1 MNSALRGYWPTH
13 RLAALIV
20 ILSSAGM
27 IFLAVSAHAEVPIY
41 GYKITG
47 KMPQARDNFV
57 QGLQIVDGALYMST
71 GNYGQSKLRRYRLSD
86 GALHSERRVDN
97 RLFAE
102 GLTVLGEKI
111 YQLTWKSR
119 LVLVYNKDNLQGL
132 EYFRIPG
139 QGWGLTTDGDNLI
152 YSDGSDQLHYLSPQ
166 TKRITHS
173 IKVTENGL
181 PLRQINEME
190 WIEGQIW
197 ANIWQSNRIVM
208 IDPKSG
214 VVSAAIN
221 LHGLL
226 PVEERQAGT
235 DVLNGIAWNPD
246 DGSVWVTGKRW
257 PWMYQIELIPPA
269 DTKKPPE
276 KHSEVTKQKSR

>member
-1 MNSALRGYWPTH
+1 MKKVSTGYWLTH
-13 RLAALIV
+13 QLAAV
-20 ILSSAGM
+20 ILISICAGV
-27 IFLAVSAHAEVPIY
+27 IFFAVSSRAEIPIY
-41 GYKITG
+41 GYKITD
-47 KMPQARDNFV
+47 KIPQARENFV
-57 QGLQIVDGALYMST
+57 QGLQIVDGHLYMST

-86 GALHSERRVDN
+86 GALQSERRVDN

-102 GLTVLGEKI
+102 GLTVLGERI

-119 LVLVYNKDNLQGL
+119 LVLVYNKANLQGL

-152 YSDGSDQLHYLSPQ
+152 YSDGSHQLHYLSPQ

-173 IKVTENGL
+173 IEVTENGL
-181 PLRQINEME
+181 PLRQINELE
-190 WIEGQIW
+190 WIDGQIW
-197 ANIWQSNRIVM
+197 ANIWQSDRIVM

-214 VVSAAIN
+214 VVTAAIN
-221 LHGLL
+221 LQGLL

-257 PWMYQIELIPPA
+257 PWIYQIELIPPA
-269 DTKKPPE
+269 DKKIPSE

>member
-1 MNSALRGYWPTH
+1 
-13 RLAALIV
+13 
-20 ILSSAGM
+20 
-27 IFLAVSAHAEVPIY
+27 
-41 GYKITG
+41 
-47 KMPQARDNFV
+47 MPQARENFV
-57 QGLQIVDGALYMST
+57 QGLQIVDGDLYMST

-102 GLTVLGEKI
+102 GLTVLEERI

-119 LVLVYNKDNLQGL
+119 LVLVYNKANLQGL

-139 QGWGLTTDGDNLI
+139 QGWGLTTDGNNLI
-152 YSDGSDQLHYLSPQ
+152 YSDGSDRLHYLSPQ

-181 PLRQINEME
+181 PLRQINELE
-190 WIEGQIW
+190 WIDGQIW

-221 LHGLL
+221 LQGLL

-257 PWMYQIELIPPA
+257 PWMYQIELILPA
-269 DTKKPPE
+269 DTKISPE

>member
-1 MNSALRGYWPTH
+1 MTKSSTPHPLPRG
-13 RLAALIV
+13 LKAAALV
-20 ILSSAGM
+20 LGFAGM
-27 IFLAVSAHAEVPIY
+27 VFLALSTRAEIPVY

-47 KMPQARDNFV
+47 KIPQARENFV
-57 QGLQIVDGALYMST
+57 QGLQILDGHLYVST

-86 GALHSERRVDN
+86 GALQSERRVDN

-102 GLTVLGEKI
+102 GLTVLGERI

-119 LVLVYNKDNLQGL
+119 LVLVYNKANLQGL

-139 QGWGLTTDGDNLI
+139 QGWGLTTDGDSLI
-152 YSDGSDQLHYLSPQ
+152 YSDGSHQLHYLSPA

-173 IKVTENGL
+173 ISVTENGR
-181 PLRQINEME
+181 PVSQINELE
-190 WIEGQIW
+190 WIDGQIW

-208 IDPKSG
+208 IDPTSG
-214 VVSAAIN
+214 AVSAAIN
-221 LHGLL
+221 LQGLL
-226 PVEERQAGT
+226 PPEERQAST

-257 PWMYQIELIPPA
+257 PWIYQIELIPPVI
-269 DTKKPPE
+269 TKNSTE
-276 KHSEVTKQKSR
+276 KHSEVTKHNSR

>member
-1 MNSALRGYWPTH
+1 MKKRAMTY
-13 RLAALIV
+13 RLAHQLVTTALI
-20 ILSSAGM
+20 SSLAGI
-27 IFLAVSAHAEVPIY
+27 IFFAGSSRAEIPIY

-47 KMPQARDNFV
+47 KIPQARENFV
-57 QGLQIVDGALYMST
+57 QGLQILDGHLYMST

-86 GALHSERRVDN
+86 GALQSERRVDN

-102 GLTVLGEKI
+102 GLTVLGERI

-119 LVLVYNKDNLQGL
+119 LVLVYNKANLQGL

-139 QGWGLTTDGDNLI
+139 QGWGITTDGDKLI
-152 YSDGSDQLHYLSPQ
+152 YSDGSHQLHYLSPE

-173 IKVTENGL
+173 ISVTENGR
-181 PLRQINEME
+181 PLSQINELE
-190 WIEGQIW
+190 WIDGQIW

-214 VVSAAIN
+214 AVSAVIN
-221 LHGLL
+221 LQGLL
-226 PVEERQAGT
+226 PIEERQPGT

-257 PWMYQIELIPPA
+257 PWIYQIELIPPL
-269 DTKKPPE
+269 DTKNPTE
-276 KHSEVTKQKSR
+276 KHSEVTKHNSR